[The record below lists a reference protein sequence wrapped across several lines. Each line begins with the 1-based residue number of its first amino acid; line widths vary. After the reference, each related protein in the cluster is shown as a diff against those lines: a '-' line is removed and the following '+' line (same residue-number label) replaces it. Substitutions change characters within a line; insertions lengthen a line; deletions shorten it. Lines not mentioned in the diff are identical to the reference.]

1 MTKKIIGGNNMRR
14 AKLIK
19 LEVGT
24 ESVSSI
30 MTEDR
35 EASRSHRKYPNLS
48 LPTVFSFL
56 ENSFI

>member
-1 MTKKIIGGNNMRR
+1 MRR

-56 ENSFI
+56 ENSFISENFD